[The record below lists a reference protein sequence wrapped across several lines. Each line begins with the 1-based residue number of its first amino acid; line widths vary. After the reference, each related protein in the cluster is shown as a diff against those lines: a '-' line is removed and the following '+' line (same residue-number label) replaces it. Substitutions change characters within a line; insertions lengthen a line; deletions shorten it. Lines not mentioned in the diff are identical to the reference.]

1 MYMNLEKVKKI
12 LVIRLSSLG
21 DILLT
26 TPLLRSIKKM
36 YPTISIDFMLRE
48 EYEDLLIHN
57 PNVSKLYKYA
67 ESKLE
72 KQVLFNSIIAQ
83 NYEMV
88 IDLQN
93 NFRTRELTGILKCP
107 LFKLKKRH
115 IDKFLFVYFKINK
128 LKDAPSIPVRY
139 ADAFDMFEL
148 DNYGLDFKTD
158 IQPNER
164 LQTGEKFVGL
174 CPGARHYTKRWP
186 KGYYTELG
194 KLLESNK
201 SKVVLLGGK
210 DDQDLCN
217 EIAKELSNS
226 INLCNENDVMQTAA
240 DMMMCKVVYCND
252 SGLMHLATAVN
263 VPAIA
268 FFGSTVRE
276 FGFFPYK
283 SKSLVLQSDRLQ
295 CRPCTHIGKKSCPQ
309 KHFSCMLE
317 ITPEDAYKSL
327 NLVLEQI

>member
-1 MYMNLEKVKKI
+1 MNLEKVKKI

-36 YPTISIDFMLRE
+36 YPNLSIDFMLRE
-48 EYEDLLIHN
+48 EYEDILCHN
-57 PNVSKLYKYA
+57 SNVNKLYKYA
-67 ESKLE
+67 DSKLE
-72 KQVLFNSIIAQ
+72 KQVLFNSIISQ

-93 NFRTRELTGILKCP
+93 NSRTRELTGILKCP
-107 LFKLKKRH
+107 VFKFKKRH
-115 IDKFLFVYFKINK
+115 IDKFLFVHLKINK
-128 LKDAPSIPVRY
+128 LKDAPPIPVRY
-139 ADAFDMFEL
+139 ANVLDMFKL
-148 DNYGLDFKTD
+148 DNYGLEFKTD
-158 IQPNER
+158 NQPNEQ

-174 CPGARHYTKRWP
+174 CSGARHYTKRWP

-201 SKVVLLGGK
+201 YKVVLLGGK
-210 DDQDLCN
+210 DEQDLCN
-217 EIAKELSNS
+217 EIENELSNP
-226 INLCNENDVMQTAA
+226 INLCNENDAMQTAA

-263 VPAIA
+263 VPVIA

-283 SKSLVLQSDRLQ
+283 NKSLVMERDRLQ
-295 CRPCTHIGKKSCPQ
+295 CRPCTHIGKKRCPQ

-317 ITPEDAYKSL
+317 ITPEDAFKSL
-327 NLVLEQI
+327 NLVLEQS

>member
-1 MYMNLEKVKKI
+1 MNLEKVKKI
-12 LVIRLSSLG
+12 LVFRLSSLG

-36 YPTISIDFMLRE
+36 YPNISIDFILRE
-48 EYEDLLIHN
+48 EYEDLLLQN
-57 PNVSKLYKYA
+57 PNVNKLYKYA

-93 NFRTRELTGILKCP
+93 NFRSRELTRILKCP
-107 LFKLKKRH
+107 IFKLKKRH
-115 IDKFLFVYFKINK
+115 LDKFLFVYFKINK
-128 LKDAPSIPVRY
+128 LKDAPPIPVRY
-139 ADAFDMFEL
+139 ANAFDMFEL
-148 DNYGLDFKTD
+148 DNYGLDFRTD
-158 IQPNER
+158 NQPNEK
-164 LQTGEKFVGL
+164 LQTGEKFIGL
-174 CPGARHYTKRWP
+174 SPGARHYTKRWP

-194 KLLESNK
+194 KLLEADK
-201 SKVVLLGGK
+201 YKVVLLGGK
-210 DDQDLCN
+210 DDQYLCD
-217 EIAKELSNS
+217 EIAKELSNP
-226 INLCNENDVMQTAA
+226 INLCNENDAMQTAA
-240 DMMMCKVVYCND
+240 NMMMCKVVYCND
-252 SGLMHLATAVN
+252 SGLMHLATAIN
-263 VPAIA
+263 VPVIA

-283 SKSLVLQSDRLQ
+283 SKSLVMESDRLQ

-317 ITPEDAYKSL
+317 ITPEDAFKSL
-327 NLVLEQI
+327 NLVLEQT

>member
-1 MYMNLEKVKKI
+1 MNLEKVKKI
-12 LVIRLSSLG
+12 LIIRLSSLG

-26 TPLLRSIKKM
+26 TPLLRSLKEM
-36 YPTISIDFMLRE
+36 YPNISIDIILRE
-48 EYEDLLIHN
+48 RSEVLLIN
-57 PNVSKLYKYA
+57 NQNVDKIFKYA
-67 ESKLE
+67 YSKLE
-72 KQVLFNSIIAQ
+72 KQILFNSIIAQ
-83 NYEMV
+83 NYELV

-93 NFRTRELTGILKCP
+93 NFRTRELTRILKCP
-107 LFKLKKRH
+107 VFKLKKRH
-115 IDKFLFVYFKINK
+115 IDKFLFVYFKINR
-128 LKDAPSIPVRY
+128 LKDAPPIPVRY
-139 ADAFDMFEL
+139 ANAFDMFEL
-148 DNYGLDFKTD
+148 DSYGLDFKTD
-158 IQPNER
+158 NQPNEQ

-186 KGYYTELG
+186 KGYYAELG

-201 SKVVLLGGK
+201 YKVVLLGGK

-217 EIAKELSNS
+217 EIANELSNPV
-226 INLCNENDVMQTAA
+226 NLCKKNSIMQTAA

-263 VPAIA
+263 VPVIA
-268 FFGSTVRE
+268 FFGSTVKE

-283 SKSLVLQSDRLQ
+283 SKSLVLERDRLQ
-295 CRPCTHIGKKSCPQ
+295 CRPCTHIGKKRCPQ

-327 NLVLEQI
+327 NLVLEQT

>member
-1 MYMNLEKVKKI
+1 MNLEKVKKI
-12 LVIRLSSLG
+12 LIIRLSSLG

-26 TPLLRSIKKM
+26 TPLLRSLKRIH
-36 YPTISIDFMLRE
+36 PNISIDFMLRE
-48 EYEDLLIHN
+48 EYEDILIHN
-57 PNVSKLYKYA
+57 PNVNKLYKYA

-72 KQVLFNSIIAQ
+72 KQVLFNSIIAH
-83 NYEMV
+83 NYELV

-93 NFRTRELTGILKCP
+93 NFRSRELTRILKCP
-107 LFKLKKRH
+107 VFKLKKRH

-128 LKDAPSIPVRY
+128 LQDAPPIPVRY
-139 ADAFDMFEL
+139 ANAFNKFEL
-148 DNYGLDFKTD
+148 DNNGLDFRTD
-158 IQPNER
+158 NQPNEQ

-186 KGYYTELG
+186 KGYYAELG

-201 SKVVLLGGK
+201 YKVVMLGGK
-210 DDQDLCN
+210 DDKDLCN
-217 EIAKELSNS
+217 RIAKELSNP
-226 INLCNENDVMQTAA
+226 INLCNENNATQTAA

-283 SKSLVLQSDRLQ
+283 SKSLVMERDRLE

-317 ITPEDAYKSL
+317 ITPEDAFNSL
-327 NLVLEQI
+327 NLVLEQ